1 MLPRSPVSLGLA
13 SLSVLASSALFSL
26 LSSFLASPDGA
37 VLKNQLLAV
46 SSTVSNWA
54 RYTLLKRSPPAR
66 RIPPGAETCVQIVS
80 PGGVETLQ
88 IVPLPPNTTAVGY
101 NVVRG
106 TPFLARSAPPAAPC
120 VTVAVTHF
128 ALNFADVCVRL
139 GLYESAIRYVGY
151 PIVPGF
157 DVAGTILKAPAGSGF
172 SEGERVYGA
181 TLFGGY
187 SSLLSVPANQI
198 RRVPPSLSLREAASL
213 PAVSFTALHA
223 LTIGGFPARGKYE
236 HLAQCG
242 RLVVYGFHSNMP
254 VGRAALSPLSWI
266 KMAVDM
272 FRMPTVDYMGLTLD
286 SRAVLGFNLSF
297 FEEETELI
305 GSYFESIDG
314 WIREGKIAMPKTE
327 LFGMGEV
334 GKAHERLQSGA
345 SEGKMVIE
353 VGR

>member
-1 MLPRSPVSLGLA
+1 
-13 SLSVLASSALFSL
+13 
-26 LSSFLASPDGA
+26 
-37 VLKNQLLAV
+37 
-46 SSTVSNWA
+46 
-54 RYTLLKRSPPAR
+54 
-66 RIPPGAETCVQIVS
+66 
-80 PGGVETLQ
+80 
-88 IVPLPPNTTAVGY
+88 
-101 NVVRG
+101 
-106 TPFLARSAPPAAPC
+106 
-120 VTVAVTHF
+120 
-128 ALNFADVCVRL
+128 
-139 GLYESAIRYVGY
+139 
-151 PIVPGF
+151 
-157 DVAGTILKAPAGSGF
+157 
-172 SEGERVYGA
+172 
-181 TLFGGY
+181 
-187 SSLLSVPANQI
+187 
-198 RRVPPSLSLREAASL
+198 
-213 PAVSFTALHA
+213 
-223 LTIGGFPARGKYE
+223 
-236 HLAQCG
+236 
-242 RLVVYGFHSNMP
+242 MP